1 MMKSG
6 GVKFFEKRNI
16 EKSNLF
22 YESMENSK
30 GFYTAVINKDSQ
42 SRVNIPFR
50 VGGPTGDEKLE
61 KEFAKEAKKRGLDGL
76 SGHR

>member
-1 MMKSG
+1 
-6 GVKFFEKRNI
+6 
-16 EKSNLF
+16 
-22 YESMENSK
+22 MEDSK

-50 VGGPTGDEKLE
+50 VGGPRGDDVIEK
-61 KEFAKEAKKRGLDGL
+61 KFVQEAKNMGLDGL